1 MSGAPVPQFIPA
13 PFGVGA
19 ANINYPIPAAQGSPS
34 NSASWQGGFPAV
46 TMEEE
51 IAGGLPPLGQ
61 DFNGILYTLSQA
73 TYAAQAGQLYPYNAG
88 FAATISGYAAGAL
101 LAMGDGTGVWMNV
114 VNGNTGDPDS
124 TPVDWVSLY
133 SYGYGLVTTTGGTT
147 TLNQNQLKRYII
159 RVQGALTS
167 AATILLPDTIG
178 DWLISNETT
187 GAHALNVAMVS
198 DLSTVVVPQTG
209 MSAPTGV
216 YSPDG
221 SNCYATSVTTAGLAP
236 IASPAFT
243 GSPTCPTQ
251 ALGNS
256 TTLLANTAFVN
267 RGGTYAQTGGRRNP
281 DGTIEN
287 WGKAYYNGSGGT
299 LAVAFTIPYISAC
312 YVCNVNAS
320 IGGYT
325 PGINALST
333 TTVTFD
339 MSSLGGTPQYLWWH
353 SIGK

>member
-1 MSGAPVPQFIPA
+1 MGAPVPQFIPA

-221 SNCYATSVTTAGLAP
+221 SNC
-236 IASPAFT
+236 
-243 GSPTCPTQ
+243 
-251 ALGNS
+251 
-256 TTLLANTAFVN
+256 
-267 RGGTYAQTGGRRNP
+267 
-281 DGTIEN
+281 
-287 WGKAYYNGSGGT
+287 
-299 LAVAFTIPYISAC
+299 
-312 YVCNVNAS
+312 
-320 IGGYT
+320 
-325 PGINALST
+325 
-333 TTVTFD
+333 
-339 MSSLGGTPQYLWWH
+339 
-353 SIGK
+353 